1 MPANPGLGLKYRHE
15 LPLLSYDHTT
25 TKLSPSGAKRA
36 PVPGAGVAVGP
47 GVGAG
52 VAVAGASGINV
63 GVGVGAGVAV
73 AAGVAVG
80 AGVGVAVGAIVGVAV
95 RPGFEPV
102 TTRLTVDCTPPAVI
116 FTCCRPFTSTGTAAS
131 TEKFPPASTK
141 GAGKGRTEIP
151 PMVKMEIGV

>member
-36 PVPGAGVAVGP
+36 PVP
-47 GVGAG
+47 
-52 VAVAGASGINV
+52 
-63 GVGVGAGVAV
+63 GAGVAV